1 MGLSFT
7 FYKNRLRGVKL
18 KQHKRHVF
26 IFREISYCQQ
36 VKMVMIMT
44 IIIIIIITIIHVENG
59 KYDKTP
65 II

>member
-1 MGLSFT
+1 M
-7 FYKNRLRGVKL
+7 KL

-44 IIIIIIITIIHVENG
+44 IIIIIIIITIIHVENG